1 MAKILDLNNFE
12 LPTMELIFPGPDR
25 TVLHVTAPTEAL
37 INEMKSWA
45 ETDLGKLSA
54 GNPESVDLS
63 WDLVARLL
71 SCNLENICFTAAEL
85 RAKIAE
91 MEICKKHKVDPLFVL
106 IKISKTYM
114 DFIHEIENEKN

>member
-12 LPTMELIFPGPDR
+12 LPTMELILPGAER
-25 TVLHVTAPTEAL
+25 TTLHVTAPTEAL

-45 ETDLGKLSA
+45 KTDLGKLSA
-54 GNPESVDLS
+54 GDAESVDLS

-71 SCNLENICFTAAEL
+71 SCNLEGVEFTAEGL

-91 MEICKKHKVDPLFVL
+91 TDICKTHGVDPLFVL
-106 IKISKTYM
+106 LRIVKTYM
-114 DFIHEIENEKN
+114 EFIQEIENEKN